1 MWTDALSQ
9 IKSLTAG
16 TPESL
21 GVLIVVSAGLFLL
34 SLGFALVAIGNHVWW
49 RVHKNRRRTQTDHWR
64 AELLAVLAGE
74 KPPHSLTDQVAS
86 AQRDTFLRFLLPYAT
101 TVRGYASECI
111 EALARPYMPTL
122 RSEIRSRHRLIR
134 ARAAQWI
141 GLLGGPDQAD
151 VLRNALGDPS
161 DRVVEIAFRR
171 LARLG
176 GPDDAEHLL
185 SCLDRLTH
193 LDRRQIS
200 SALVKLGEE
209 SSSFLRRVVAD
220 DDRPPFVR
228 VCCAEALRWLGDTE
242 AAPMAARLLR
252 ETDVEAEGKSA
263 EITASLLRLLRAVGQ
278 DTHRPIVRRFCRS
291 PVSFV
296 RIHAARALGQLGT
309 AADEELLTRLVEA
322 DDSRWVA
329 LSAARSLVDLG
340 QMASLRALQNGENGN
355 PRRAKLAADFLSA
368 NRS

>member
-1 MWTDALSQ
+1 MWTDAFSQ

-16 TPESL
+16 APDSL
-21 GVLIVVSAGLFLL
+21 VILILVSAGLFLL
-34 SLGFALVAIGNHVWW
+34 SLVFALVAVGSHVWW
-49 RVHKNRRRTQTDHWR
+49 RIHKDRRRTQRDHWR
-64 AELLAVLAGE
+64 AELLAVLADE
-74 KPPHSLTDQVAS
+74 KPPHSLTGEVAV
-86 AQRDTFLRFLLPYAT
+86 AQRDAFLRFLLPYAT
-101 TVRGYASECI
+101 TVQGYASECI
-111 EALARPYMPTL
+111 EALARPYMPKL
-122 RSEIRSRHRLIR
+122 RCEIRSRRPLVR

-141 GLLGGPDQAD
+141 GLLGGPDQAG
-151 VLRNALGDPS
+151 VLRKALDDPS

-200 SALVKLGEE
+200 SALVKLGDG
-209 SSSFLRRVVAD
+209 SASHLRAAMAD
-220 DDRPPFVR
+220 DDRPPFAR
-228 VCCAEALRWLGDTE
+228 VCCAEALRWLGDTG
-242 AAPMAARLLR
+242 AAPVAARLLR
-252 ETDVEAEGKSA
+252 EMDVEGEAASA
-263 EITASLLRLLRAVGQ
+263 EVTASLLRLLRAVGQ
-278 DTHRPIVRRFCRS
+278 DAHRSIVRRFCRS
-291 PVSFV
+291 PVPFI

-309 AADEELLTRLVEA
+309 AADEELLFGLVEA

-340 QMASLRALQNGENGN
+340 QMASLRALQHGENGN